1 MPRSIW
7 SAISCNACS
16 VAGWRGPLLA
26 HPFEYFD
33 LSPLKVPDGFQVIDD
48 GSQAIE
54 RDAGNQDADAIDR
67 RMNLR
72 DRCSSGTWVKLQVN
86 RESDPGRASKGNDPT
101 TEFYQFVQRRAFRT
115 SMAASRQIQERAS
128 AAVTSRLPSVTSSP
142 TCRAGR
148 LLATASA
155 AHGSPRS
162 DAPRAAAL
170 DALTY
175 SMRAHD
181 ANLPQARKERLEALV
196 TLSAYEPWQALS
208 RPSRLRRLS
217 FYALSRPAGTH

>member
-1 MPRSIW
+1 MPRSTW

-33 LSPLKVPDGFQVIDD
+33 LSPLKVPDGFQVIND

-72 DRCSSGTWVKLQVN
+72 DRRSSGTWVELQVN

-101 TEFYQFVQRRAFRT
+101 TEFYQFMQRGAFRT

-128 AAVTSRLPSVTSSP
+128 AAVTSRLPSVTASP
-142 TCRAGR
+142 TCQAG
-148 LLATASA
+148 LACCVVETINTVS
-155 AHGSPRS
+155 GG
-162 DAPRAAAL
+162 
-170 DALTY
+170 
-175 SMRAHD
+175 
-181 ANLPQARKERLEALV
+181 ARC
-196 TLSAYEPWQALS
+196 LS
-208 RPSRLRRLS
+208 RVETPHAAPAVMLTRPFPTRRCAYI
-217 FYALSRPAGTH
+217 FDARPRCEPVAGS